1 MLSEREVIST
11 LNMLR
16 TEHLDVRTV
25 TLGVSLVDC
34 VSHDIELFIANVKDK
49 ILRHAAQLVRVCD
62 EVGDKYG
69 IPVVNKRISVSP
81 IAVVAAPFGPS
92 GMVRVCRA
100 LDDCAKEAGVD
111 FLGGFSALVE
121 KGFANG
127 DRALIEALPEALTT
141 TDRICSSINVA
152 SSRSGINMDAVSL
165 MGEQILKVAQASA
178 DRGGIGCAKLVV
190 FANIPQDVPFMA
202 GAYLGVGEPDV
213 VINVGVSGPGVV
225 KKAIDR
231 ALGAGVNAQ
240 GQPLTL
246 LDIAEVIKRT
256 AYKVTRVGEMIGT
269 EVAHRLNL
277 PFGVADLSLAPTPA
291 VGDSVGEIF
300 QSVGLSS
307 IGAPGTTAVLAMLN
321 DAVKKGGAFASSSV
335 GGLSGAFIPVSED
348 SSIEAAATS
357 GLLSLE
363 KLEAMTSV
371 CSVGLDMIAI
381 PGDTPATTIAGII
394 ADEMAIG
401 MINHKTTAVRVI
413 PVPGKG
419 VGEEVSFGGLLGKA
433 AIIPVPKGDASNFIR
448 LGGRIPAPI
457 HSLKN

>member
-1 MLSEREVIST
+1 MLSEREVINT

-16 TEHLDVRTV
+16 NEHLDVRTV
-25 TLGVSLVDC
+25 TLGVSLFDC
-34 VSHDIELFIANVKDK
+34 VSHDIDLFTGNVKAK
-49 ILRHAAQLVRVCD
+49 LHRYASQLVNVCN

-81 IAVVAAPFGPS
+81 IAVVGAPFGPD
-92 GMVRVCRA
+92 GMVRVCQA
-100 LDDCAKEAGVD
+100 LDEAAKEAGVD

-127 DRALIEALPEALTT
+127 DRALIEALPEALAT

-152 SSRSGINMDAVSL
+152 SSRSGINMDAVAL
-165 MGEQILKVAQASA
+165 MGEQILKVAQATA
-178 DRGGIGCAKLVV
+178 DRGGLGCAKLVV

-231 ALGAGVNAQ
+231 ALEHSRNGGK
-240 GQPLTL
+240 PMTL
-246 LDIAEVIKRT
+246 LDVAEVIKRT
-256 AYKVTRVGEMIGT
+256 AYKVTRVGEMIGN
-269 EVAHRLNL
+269 EVAQRLGL

-300 QSVGLSS
+300 QSLGLSS
-307 IGAPGTTAVLAMLN
+307 IGAPGSTAVLAMLN

-348 SSIEAAATS
+348 SSIEAAAMS
-357 GLLSLE
+357 GRLSIE

-381 PGDTPATTIAGII
+381 PGDTPAATISGLI

-419 VGEEVSFGGLLGKA
+419 VGDEVSFGGLLGKA
-433 AIIPVPKGDASNFIR
+433 AIIPVTPGDASGFIG

>member
-1 MLSEREVIST
+1 MLSEREVINT

-16 TEHLDVRTV
+16 NEHLDVRTV
-25 TLGVSLVDC
+25 TLGVSLFDC
-34 VSHDIELFIANVKDK
+34 VSHDIDLFTGNVKAK
-49 ILRHAAQLVRVCD
+49 LHRYASQLVNVCN

-81 IAVVAAPFGPS
+81 IAVVGAPFGPD
-92 GMVRVCRA
+92 GMVRVCQA
-100 LDDCAKEAGVD
+100 LDEAAKEAGVD

-127 DRALIEALPEALTT
+127 DRALIEALPEALAT

-152 SSRSGINMDAVSL
+152 SSRSGINMDAVAL
-165 MGEQILKVAQASA
+165 MGEQILKVAQATA
-178 DRGGIGCAKLVV
+178 DRGGLGCAKLVV

-231 ALGAGVNAQ
+231 ALEHSRNGGK
-240 GQPLTL
+240 PMTL
-246 LDIAEVIKRT
+246 LDVAEVIKRT
-256 AYKVTRVGEMIGT
+256 AYKVTRVGEMIGN
-269 EVAHRLNL
+269 EVAQRLGL

-381 PGDTPATTIAGII
+381 PGDTPA
-394 ADEMAIG
+394 
-401 MINHKTTAVRVI
+401 
-413 PVPGKG
+413 
-419 VGEEVSFGGLLGKA
+419 SA
-433 AIIPVPKGDASNFIR
+433 ACWARRPSSPCPRAM
-448 LGGRIPAPI
+448 PAP
-457 HSLKN
+457 SSVWAVASRLPSTA

>member
-1 MLSEREVIST
+1 MLSEREVINT

-16 TEHLDVRTV
+16 NEHLDVRTV
-25 TLGVSLVDC
+25 TLGVSLFDC
-34 VSHDIELFIANVKDK
+34 VSHDIDLFTGNVKAK
-49 ILRHAAQLVRVCD
+49 LHRYASQLVNVCN

-81 IAVVAAPFGPS
+81 IAVVGAPFGPD
-92 GMVRVCRA
+92 GMVRVCQA
-100 LDDCAKEAGVD
+100 LDEAAKEAGVD

-127 DRALIEALPEALTT
+127 DRALIEALPEALAT

-152 SSRSGINMDAVSL
+152 SSRSGINMDAVAL
-165 MGEQILKVAQASA
+165 MGEQILKVAQATA
-178 DRGGIGCAKLVV
+178 DRGGLGCAKLVV

-231 ALGAGVNAQ
+231 ALEHSRHGGR
-240 GQPLTL
+240 PMTL
-246 LDIAEVIKRT
+246 LDVAEVIKRT
-256 AYKVTRVGEMIGT
+256 AYKVTRVGEMIGN
-269 EVAHRLNL
+269 EVAQRLGL

-381 PGDTPATTIAGII
+381 PGDTPASTISGLI

-413 PVPGKG
+413 PVP
-419 VGEEVSFGGLLGKA
+419 
-433 AIIPVPKGDASNFIR
+433 KGDASAFIG

>member
-1 MLSEREVIST
+1 MLSEREVTST

-16 TEHLDVRTV
+16 NEHLDVRTV
-25 TLGVSLVDC
+25 TLGVSLFDC
-34 VSHDIELFIANVKDK
+34 VSHDLELFVANVRAK
-49 ILRHAAQLVRVCD
+49 IRRHAAQLVAVCD
-62 EVGDKYG
+62 EVGDRYG

-81 IAVVAAPFGPS
+81 VAVVGAPFGPD
-92 GMVRVCRA
+92 GMLRICQA
-100 LDDCAKEAGVD
+100 LDEAATDAGVD

-121 KGFANG
+121 KGFAKG
-127 DRALIEALPEALTT
+127 DRALIEALPESLARTE
-141 TDRICSSINVA
+141 RVCASINVA
-152 SSRSGINMDAVSL
+152 SSRSGINMDAVAL
-165 MGEQILKVAQASA
+165 MGEQILRVARATA

-231 ALGAGVNAQ
+231 ALERGRNAQ
-240 GQPLTL
+240 GRPLTL
-246 LDIAEVIKRT
+246 LDMAEVIKAT
-256 AYKVTRVGEMIGT
+256 AYKVTRVGEIIGA
-269 EVAHRLNL
+269 EVASRLGI

-300 QSVGLSS
+300 ESLGLSS
-307 IGAPGTTAVLAMLN
+307 IGAPGSTAVLAMLN
-321 DAVKKGGAFASSSV
+321 DAVKKGGGFASSSV

-348 SSIEAAATS
+348 SSIEAAARA
-357 GLLSLE
+357 GRLSIE
-363 KLEAMTSV
+363 KLEAMTCV

-381 PGDTPATTIAGII
+381 PGDTPASTLAAII

-401 MINHKTTAVRVI
+401 VINHKTTAVRVI

-433 AIIPVPKGDASNFIR
+433 AIMAVPGGDAARFIG

>member
-1 MLSEREVIST
+1 MLTDREVLST
-11 LNMLR
+11 INMLR
-16 TEHLDVRTV
+16 NEHLDVRTV
-25 TLGVSLVDC
+25 TLGISLFDC
-34 VSHDIELFIANVKDK
+34 ASHDFDVFAYRVRAKIAKY
-49 ILRHAAQLVRVCD
+49 AAKLVSTCN
-62 EVGDKYG
+62 EVGDKFG

-81 IAVVAAPFGPS
+81 IGVVGASFTRDQ
-92 GMVRVCRA
+92 MVRACQV
-100 LDDCAKEAGVD
+100 LDESAKDAGVD
-111 FLGGFSALVE
+111 FLGGFGALVE
-121 KGFANG
+121 KGITPGERN
-127 DRALIEALPEALTT
+127 LIDALPEALAT

-152 SSRSGINMDAVSL
+152 STRSGINMDAVAL
-165 MGEQILKVAQASA
+165 LGQRILDVAEATR
-178 DRGGIGCAKLVV
+178 DRDGLGCAKLVI

-231 ALGAGVNAQ
+231 AIQNAKP
-240 GQPLTL
+240 GQFTL
-246 LDIAEVIKRT
+246 SDAAEVIKRT
-256 AYKVTRVGEMIGT
+256 AYKVTRVGEIIGE
-269 EVAHRLNL
+269 EVAQRLNL

-300 QSVGLSS
+300 QSMGLSS

-321 DAVKKGGAFASSSV
+321 DAVKKGGAFASSHV

-348 SSIEAAATS
+348 SSIEAATRS
-357 GLLSLE
+357 GALTLE

-381 PGDTPATTIAGII
+381 PGDTSASTISGII

-401 MINHKTTAVRVI
+401 MINSKTTAVRVI

-419 VGEEVSFGGLLGKA
+419 VGEKACFGGLLGEA
-433 AIIPVPKGDASNFIR
+433 DIIPVPGGDASGFISF
-448 LGGRIPAPI
+448 GGRIPAPI

>member
-1 MLSEREVIST
+1 MLSEREVINT

-16 TEHLDVRTV
+16 NEHLDVRTV
-25 TLGVSLVDC
+25 TLGVSLFDC
-34 VSHDIELFIANVKDK
+34 VSHDIDLFTGNVKAK
-49 ILRHAAQLVRVCD
+49 LHRYASQLVNVCN

-81 IAVVAAPFGPS
+81 IAVVGAPFGPD
-92 GMVRVCRA
+92 GMVRVCQA
-100 LDDCAKEAGVD
+100 LDEAAKEAGVD

-127 DRALIEALPEALTT
+127 DRALIEALPEALAT

-152 SSRSGINMDAVSL
+152 SSRSGINMDAVAL
-165 MGEQILKVAQASA
+165 MGEQILKVAQATA
-178 DRGGIGCAKLVV
+178 DRGGLGCAKLVV

-231 ALGAGVNAQ
+231 ALEHSRNGGK
-240 GQPLTL
+240 PMTL
-246 LDIAEVIKRT
+246 LDVAEVIKRT
-256 AYKVTRVGEMIGT
+256 AYKVTRVGEMIGN
-269 EVAHRLNL
+269 EVAQRLGL

-363 KLEAMTSV
+363 KLEAITSV
-371 CSVGLDMIAI
+371 CSVGLVMIAI
-381 PGDTPATTIAGII
+381 PGYTPASTISGLI

-433 AIIPVPKGDASNFIR
+433 AIIPVPKGDASAFIG

>member
-1 MLSEREVIST
+1 MLSEREVTST

-16 TEHLDVRTV
+16 NEHLDVRTV
-25 TLGVSLVDC
+25 TLGVSLFDC
-34 VSHDIELFIANVKDK
+34 VSHDLELFVANVRAK
-49 ILRHAAQLVRVCD
+49 IRRHAAQLVAVCD
-62 EVGDKYG
+62 EVGDRYG

-81 IAVVAAPFGPS
+81 VAVVGAPFGPD
-92 GMVRVCRA
+92 GMLRVCQA
-100 LDDCAKEAGVD
+100 LDEAATDAGVD

-121 KGFANG
+121 KGFAKG
-127 DRALIEALPEALTT
+127 DRALIEALPEALARTE
-141 TDRICSSINVA
+141 RVCASINVA
-152 SSRSGINMDAVSL
+152 SSRSGINMDAVAL
-165 MGEQILKVAQASA
+165 MGEQILRVAQATA

-231 ALGAGVNAQ
+231 ALERGRNAQ
-240 GQPLTL
+240 GRPLTL
-246 LDIAEVIKRT
+246 LDMAEVIKAT
-256 AYKVTRVGEMIGT
+256 AYKVTRVGEIIGS
-269 EVAHRLNL
+269 EVASRLGI

-300 QSVGLSS
+300 ESLGLSS
-307 IGAPGTTAVLAMLN
+307 IGAPGSTAVLAMLN
-321 DAVKKGGAFASSSV
+321 DAVKKGGGFASSSV

-348 SSIEAAATS
+348 SSIEAAARA
-357 GLLSLE
+357 GRLSIE

-381 PGDTPATTIAGII
+381 PGDTPASTLAAII

-401 MINHKTTAVRVI
+401 VINHKTTAVRVI

-433 AIIPVPKGDASNFIR
+433 AIMAVPGGDAARFIG

>member
-1 MLSEREVIST
+1 MLSEREVINT

-16 TEHLDVRTV
+16 NEHLDVRTV
-25 TLGVSLVDC
+25 TLGVSLFDC
-34 VSHDIELFIANVKDK
+34 VSHDIDLFTGNVKAK
-49 ILRHAAQLVRVCD
+49 LHRYASQLVNVCN

-81 IAVVAAPFGPS
+81 IAVVGAPFGPD
-92 GMVRVCRA
+92 GMVRVCQA
-100 LDDCAKEAGVD
+100 LDEAAKEAGVD

-127 DRALIEALPEALTT
+127 DRALIEALPEALAT

-152 SSRSGINMDAVSL
+152 SSRSGINMDAVAL
-165 MGEQILKVAQASA
+165 MGEQILKVAQATA
-178 DRGGIGCAKLVV
+178 DRGGLGCAKLVV

-231 ALGAGVNAQ
+231 ALEHSRNGGK
-240 GQPLTL
+240 PMTL
-246 LDIAEVIKRT
+246 LDVAEVIKRT
-256 AYKVTRVGEMIGT
+256 AYKVTRVGEMIGN
-269 EVAHRLNL
+269 EVAQRLGL

-348 SSIEAAATS
+348 EGMIAAAQQGAL
-357 GLLSLE
+357 GLD
-363 KLEAMTSV
+363 KLEAMTCV
-371 CSVGLDMIAI
+371 CSVGLDMIAV
-381 PGDTPATTIAGII
+381 PGDTSAETISAII
-394 ADEMAIG
+394 ADEAAIG
-401 MINHKTTAVRVI
+401 MVNTKTTAVRII
-413 PVPGKG
+413 PAPGKT
-419 VGEEVSFGGLLGKA
+419 VGDTVEFGGLLGSA
-433 AIIPVPKGDASNFIR
+433 PVIPVHPFSSAAFIQR
-448 LGGRIPAPI
+448 GGRIPAPMQ
-457 HSLKN
+457 SLKN

>member
-1 MLSEREVIST
+1 MLSEREVINT

-16 TEHLDVRTV
+16 NEHLDVRTV
-25 TLGVSLVDC
+25 TLGVSLFDC
-34 VSHDIELFIANVKDK
+34 VSHDIDLFTGNVKAK
-49 ILRHAAQLVRVCD
+49 LHRYASQLVNVCN

-81 IAVVAAPFGPS
+81 IAVVGAPFGPD
-92 GMVRVCRA
+92 GMVRVCQA
-100 LDDCAKEAGVD
+100 LDEAAKEAVVD

-127 DRALIEALPEALTT
+127 DRALIEALPEALAT

-152 SSRSGINMDAVSL
+152 SSRSGINMDAVAL
-165 MGEQILKVAQASA
+165 MGEQILKVAQATA
-178 DRGGIGCAKLVV
+178 DRGGLGCAKLVV

-231 ALGAGVNAQ
+231 ALEHSRNGGK
-240 GQPLTL
+240 PMTL
-246 LDIAEVIKRT
+246 LDVAEVIKRT
-256 AYKVTRVGEMIGT
+256 AYKVTRVGEMIGN
-269 EVAHRLNL
+269 EVAQRLGL

-381 PGDTPATTIAGII
+381 PGDTPASTISGLI

-401 MINHKTTAVRVI
+401 MINHKTTAV
-413 PVPGKG
+413 PC
-419 VGEEVSFGGLLGKA
+419 
-433 AIIPVPKGDASNFIR
+433 ASSPC
-448 LGGRIPAPI
+448 PARAWAR
-457 HSLKN
+457 K

>member
-1 MLSEREVIST
+1 MLSEREVINT

-16 TEHLDVRTV
+16 NEHLDVRTV
-25 TLGVSLVDC
+25 TLGVSLFDC
-34 VSHDIELFIANVKDK
+34 VSHDIDLFTGNVKAK
-49 ILRHAAQLVRVCD
+49 LHRYASQLVNVCN

-81 IAVVAAPFGPS
+81 IAVVGAPFGPD
-92 GMVRVCRA
+92 GMVRVCQA
-100 LDDCAKEAGVD
+100 LDEAAKEAGVD

-127 DRALIEALPEALTT
+127 DRALIEALPEALAT

-152 SSRSGINMDAVSL
+152 SSRSGINMDAVAL
-165 MGEQILKVAQASA
+165 MGEQILKVAQTTA
-178 DRGGIGCAKLVV
+178 DRGGLGCAKLVV

-231 ALGAGVNAQ
+231 ALEHSRNGGK
-240 GQPLTL
+240 PMTL
-246 LDIAEVIKRT
+246 LDVAEVIKRT
-256 AYKVTRVGEMIGT
+256 AYKVTRVGEMIGN
-269 EVAHRLNL
+269 EVAQRLGL

-335 GGLSGAFIPVSED
+335 GGL
-348 SSIEAAATS
+348 
-357 GLLSLE
+357 
-363 KLEAMTSV
+363 
-371 CSVGLDMIAI
+371 
-381 PGDTPATTIAGII
+381 
-394 ADEMAIG
+394 
-401 MINHKTTAVRVI
+401 
-413 PVPGKG
+413 
-419 VGEEVSFGGLLGKA
+419 LGKA
-433 AIIPVPKGDASNFIR
+433 AIIPVPKGDASAFIG

>member
-1 MLSEREVIST
+1 MLSEREVTST

-16 TEHLDVRTV
+16 NEHLDVRTV
-25 TLGVSLVDC
+25 TLGVSLFDC
-34 VSHDIELFIANVKDK
+34 VSHDLELFVANVRAK
-49 ILRHAAQLVRVCD
+49 IRRHAAQLVAVCD
-62 EVGDKYG
+62 EVGDRYG

-81 IAVVAAPFGPS
+81 IAVVGAPFGPD
-92 GMVRVCRA
+92 GMITVCEA
-100 LDDCAKEAGVD
+100 LDEAAKDAGVD

-121 KGFANG
+121 KGFAKG
-127 DRALIEALPEALTT
+127 DRALIEALPEALSRTE
-141 TDRICSSINVA
+141 RVCASINVA
-152 SSRSGINMDAVSL
+152 SSRSGINMDAVAL
-165 MGEQILKVAQASA
+165 MGEQILRVADATA
-178 DRGGIGCAKLVV
+178 ERGGIGCAKLVV

-231 ALGAGVNAQ
+231 ALERGCNAQ
-240 GQPLTL
+240 GRPLTL
-246 LDIAEVIKRT
+246 LDMAEVIKAT
-256 AYKVTRVGEMIGT
+256 AYKVTRVGEIIGS
-269 EVAHRLNL
+269 EVASRLGI

-300 QSVGLSS
+300 ESLGLSS
-307 IGAPGTTAVLAMLN
+307 IGAPGSTAVLAMLN
-321 DAVKKGGAFASSSV
+321 DAVKKGGGFASSSV

-348 SSIEAAATS
+348 SSIEAAARAGRLTI
-357 GLLSLE
+357 E

-381 PGDTPATTIAGII
+381 PGDTPASTLSAII

-401 MINHKTTAVRVI
+401 VINHKTTAVRVI

-433 AIIPVPKGDASNFIR
+433 AIMAVPGGNASRFIA

>member
-1 MLSEREVIST
+1 MLSEREVTST

-16 TEHLDVRTV
+16 NEHLDVRTV
-25 TLGVSLVDC
+25 TLGVSLFDC
-34 VSHDIELFIANVKDK
+34 VSHDLDLFIDNIRAK
-49 ILRHAAQLVRVCD
+49 LARYAAHLVAVCD
-62 EVGDKYG
+62 EVGDRYG

-81 IAVVAAPFGPS
+81 IAAVGAPFNAS
-92 GMVRVCRA
+92 GMARICQA
-100 LDDCAKEAGVD
+100 LDQAATEAGVD

-121 KGFANG
+121 KGMANG
-127 DRALIEALPEALTT
+127 DRALIEAIPEALAKTS
-141 TDRICSSINVA
+141 RVCSSINVA
-152 SSRSGINMDAVSL
+152 SSRSGINMDAIAL
-165 MGEQILKVAQASA
+165 MGEKIVELANATA
-178 DRGGIGCAKLVV
+178 NDGGIGCAKLVV

-202 GAYLGVGEPDV
+202 GAYLGIGEPDV

-225 KKAIDR
+225 RKAIDR
-231 ALGAGVNAQ
+231 ALERGRNSQ
-240 GQPLTL
+240 GKKLTL
-246 LDIAEVIKRT
+246 LDMAEVIKTT
-256 AYKVTRVGEMIGT
+256 AYKVTRVGEMIGS
-269 EVAHRLNL
+269 EVAMRMGI

-300 QSVGLSS
+300 QSLGLSS
-307 IGAPGTTAVLAMLN
+307 IGAPGSTAVLAMLN
-321 DAVKKGGAFASSSV
+321 DAVKKGGSFASSSV

-348 SSIEAAATS
+348 SSIEAAARA
-357 GLLSLE
+357 GFLNIE

-381 PGDTPATTIAGII
+381 PGDTPASAISALI

-401 MINHKTTAVRVI
+401 MINHKTTAARLI

-419 VGEEVSFGGLLGKA
+419 VGDEVSFGGLLGKA
-433 AIIPVPKGDASNFIR
+433 VIMAMPKGDSNAFIS

>member
-1 MLSEREVIST
+1 MLSEREVINT

-16 TEHLDVRTV
+16 NEHLDVRTV
-25 TLGVSLVDC
+25 TLGVSLFDC
-34 VSHDIELFIANVKDK
+34 VSHDIDLFTGNVKAK
-49 ILRHAAQLVRVCD
+49 LHRYASQLVNVCN

-81 IAVVAAPFGPS
+81 IAVVGAPFGPD
-92 GMVRVCRA
+92 GMVRVCQA
-100 LDDCAKEAGVD
+100 LDEAAKEAGVD

-127 DRALIEALPEALTT
+127 DRALIEALPEALAT

-152 SSRSGINMDAVSL
+152 SSRSGINMDAVAL
-165 MGEQILKVAQASA
+165 MGEQILKVAQATA
-178 DRGGIGCAKLVV
+178 DRGGLGCAKLVV

-231 ALGAGVNAQ
+231 ALEHSRNGGK
-240 GQPLTL
+240 PMTL
-246 LDIAEVIKRT
+246 LDVAEVIKRT
-256 AYKVTRVGEMIGT
+256 AYKVTRVGEMIGN
-269 EVAHRLNL
+269 EVAQRLGL
-277 PFGVADLSLAPTPA
+277 PFGVADLSPA

-381 PGDTPATTIAGII
+381 PGDTPASTISGLI

-433 AIIPVPKGDASNFIR
+433 AIIPVPKGDASAFIG